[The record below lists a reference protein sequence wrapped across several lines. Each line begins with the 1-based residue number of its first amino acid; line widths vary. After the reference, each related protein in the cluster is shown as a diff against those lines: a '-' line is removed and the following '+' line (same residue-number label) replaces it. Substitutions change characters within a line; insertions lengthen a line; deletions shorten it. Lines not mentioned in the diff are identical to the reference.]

1 MQEMVELPSKKSRFP
16 QITDVRRSEHRWN
29 GRKTQRV
36 DCLSNVS
43 GFNRLDR
50 GKTVEKGKNRG
61 LLHCTED
68 ESIVK
73 NTLNCKKHT

>member
-16 QITDVRRSEHRWN
+16 QRTDVRRSEHGRN
-29 GRKTQRV
+29 GCKTQRV

-43 GFNRLDR
+43 GFNRFDR
-50 GKTVEKGKNRG
+50 RKTVEKGKNRG
-61 LLHCTED
+61 LLHCKGD

-73 NTLNCKKHT
+73 KH